1 MCYDLF
7 TTKKPQQRSFF
18 MNIIAQEIK
27 YRLSIL
33 KFAAKNGVSAAA
45 REYKVSRMF
54 VYRLKCRYD
63 GTAESLALK
72 SRRPHAHPNQ
82 HTAEELELIRNMRR
96 RNPHDGLVVFWCK
109 LRRKGYKRS
118 VSGLYRC
125 MRRMKLA
132 RAPRL
137 NPKYVPKE
145 ALQRGEISRREGSNR
160 RQSRPE
166 ILYPRRSPRTRPAP
180 LPVYRH

>member
-1 MCYDLF
+1 
-7 TTKKPQQRSFF
+7 

-45 REYKVSRMF
+45 RKYKVSRMF
-54 VYRLKCRYD
+54 VYRLKRRYD
-63 GTAESLALK
+63 GTVESLALK

-82 HTAEELELIRNMRR
+82 HTAEELDLIRNMRR

-109 LRRKGYKRS
+109 LRRKGYKCS

-132 RAPRL
+132 RVPRL
-137 NPKYVPKE
+137 NPKYVPKPYKE
-145 ALQRGEISRREGSNR
+145 RNFPARRFKSTSKSSRNPVS
-160 RQSRPE
+160 PKK
-166 ILYPRRSPRTRPAP
+166 PRTRLAP

>member
-1 MCYDLF
+1 
-7 TTKKPQQRSFF
+7 

-54 VYRLKCRYD
+54 VYRLKRRYD

-96 RNPHDGLVVFWCK
+96 RNPHDLSRRILVQA
-109 LRRKGYKRS
+109 GA
-118 VSGLYRC
+118 
-125 MRRMKLA
+125 A
-132 RAPRL
+132 RATNAPFRAL
-137 NPKYVPKE
+137 LLHAAHE
-145 ALQRGEISRREGSNR
+145 ARESR
-160 RQSRPE
+160 
-166 ILYPRRSPRTRPAP
+166 A
-180 LPVYRH
+180 